1 MEDLKIENARLQK
14 LVDILDSQPELVF
27 SVTIDGQITYMS
39 ERTAYFIKSSSS
51 ADESVDEDPTH
62 MNQILTPE
70 SVEFFLEALRE
81 VNNHF
86 SNDTNQLHAT
96 MEGGFGISTVR
107 VCCFSVISCE
117 MINALLASRRKCA
130 SMMQVVTQQ

>member
-27 SVTIDGQITYMS
+27 SVNVDGHITYMS
-39 ERTAYFIKSSSS
+39 ERTAYFIKSSCS

-70 SVEFFLEALRE
+70 SLETFLEAVRE
-81 VNNHF
+81 VAHSSTDNSIGSVH
-86 SNDTNQLHAT
+86 
-96 MEGGFGISTVR
+96 METGNGISAVR
-107 VCCFSVISCE
+107 VRNIFG
-117 MINALLASRRKCA
+117 LF
-130 SMMQVVTQQ
+130 